1 VRVSELLG
9 KHLGMFTEQHELKI
23 PGPLVIVRNGNG
35 EEVPDG

>member
-1 VRVSELLG
+1 
-9 KHLGMFTEQHELKI
+9 MFTEQHELKI